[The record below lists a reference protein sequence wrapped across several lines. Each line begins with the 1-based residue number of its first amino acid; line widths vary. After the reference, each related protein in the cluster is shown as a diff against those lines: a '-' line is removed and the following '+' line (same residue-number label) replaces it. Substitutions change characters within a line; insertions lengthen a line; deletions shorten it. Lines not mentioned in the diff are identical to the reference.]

1 MLRRTR
7 KRLQEGLQW
16 LWEQEGTPGQRA
28 RGLAA
33 GIFCGCFPIF
43 GLQTLAGITLASVVR
58 GNHLLAA
65 AGTWISNPFTYVPL
79 YWFNYRIRGFVFG
92 PRKSM
97 VRSGEPA
104 PGGLRCHGMECAQP
118 LAAGVQ
124 HHRCHLCSTG
134 LVAEPAMAAAATTQL
149 LTGNEMAI
157 SCRSCVRC
165 RSHRPSS
172 GSDPSSAAVAQ
183 HRRARGGD
191 RYEPA
196 GHDWSSR
203 AHH

>member
-79 YWFNYRIRGFVFG
+79 YWFNYRIGALFLGPGSQWSGLESLRQEGFGATGWSVLSRLLLG
-92 PRKSM
+92 SSITGAICAALGWWLSLRWLRQQRHS
-97 VRSGEPA
+97 RS
-104 PGGLRCHGMECAQP
+104 
-118 LAAGVQ
+118 
-124 HHRCHLCSTG
+124 
-134 LVAEPAMAAAATTQL
+134 
-149 LTGNEMAI
+149 
-157 SCRSCVRC
+157 
-165 RSHRPSS
+165 
-172 GSDPSSAAVAQ
+172 
-183 HRRARGGD
+183 
-191 RYEPA
+191 
-196 GHDWSSR
+196 
-203 AHH
+203 